1 MAFRN
6 IATLVFFVMMAFSG
20 AYSSSVYRV
29 GDSDGWT
36 SRGLVDYNNWASTKD
51 FHVGD
56 TLIFA
61 YNNQFHNVMQVS
73 DQDFESCN
81 ATSAISSYT
90 SGSDTITLKRPGHYY
105 FLCGA
110 PGHCQAGQKVD
121 IKVSLP
127 VPENLIPSPSPSSP
141 YGSSSPSAPNPEEM
155 SPSSTLSSAPTPNFW
170 KLGFGVV
177 VLVLGLLGIVG
188 CS

>member
-1 MAFRN
+1 MALRN
-6 IATLVFFVMMAFSG
+6 IATLAFFMMMAFSG

-36 SRGLVDYNNWASTKD
+36 SRGLVDYNEWASTKD

-61 YNNQFHNVMQVS
+61 Y
-73 DQDFESCN
+73 
-81 ATSAISSYT
+81 
-90 SGSDTITLKRPGHYY
+90 TINSTMPSQYY

-121 IKVSLP
+121 IKVTLP

-141 YGSSSPSAPNPEEM
+141 YGYSSPSASNLEEM
-155 SPSSTLSSAPTPNFW
+155 SPSSTLSSGSTLNSS
-170 KLGFGVV
+170 KLGFAVIAF
-177 VLVLGLLGIVG
+177 VLSLLGFVF
-188 CS
+188 